1 MSDHEVSALTITRYV
16 TATTEAVYAG
26 TIVWCLEQVA
36 QIACSCHSMA
46 RDLAMLASLYTFTL
60 TMRAASQECCMTV
73 RNMQSG
79 CTWGSI
85 AMLNRPKKSCQP
97 RQRFCPRLLFIAP
110 QNLQAFTTAAEAI
123 RAVKCTKATDGI
135 NPASQICDTPKKV

>member
-60 TMRAASQECCMTV
+60 TMRAASQECCMTA
-73 RNMQSG
+73 RNMQPGLYLGEHSYAQQ
-79 CTWGSI
+79 TQKVLP
-85 AMLNRPKKSCQP
+85 APPKILSQTAVH
-97 RQRFCPRLLFIAP
+97 CPTELAG
-110 QNLQAFTTAAEAI
+110 
-123 RAVKCTKATDGI
+123 VHDC
-135 NPASQICDTPKKV
+135 C